1 MLDRTRRIFSAR
13 ALMVA
18 ILGAVAAYGG
28 YDMAARAREASL
40 RGYGITETGLL
51 PSYPDGCSP
60 LTSLYAS
67 WTDVDGSQRDEAH
80 SGVDGGRLGE
90 PIFAPGPGEGAR
102 GMGGGLGL
110 GPGRRPAGPAF
121 AKELNLDEGVEYYYS
136 AFDHISYDEIKH
148 FQEGQRIERGQIIAH
163 VSRPGGKPFYLPEVH
178 WEVWEVA
185 DDEATKWHEN
195 SRGRPNWSNRTAKLV
210 DPLYM
215 LSREPGTLEGHAVSI
230 VPFRRGQELQH
241 LSRLHLHPPLHQKK
255 NRRLESRLVHGQ

>member
-1 MLDRTRRIFSAR
+1 
-13 ALMVA
+13 
-18 ILGAVAAYGG
+18 
-28 YDMAARAREASL
+28 
-40 RGYGITETGLL
+40 
-51 PSYPDGCSP
+51 
-60 LTSLYAS
+60 
-67 WTDVDGSQRDEAH
+67 VDGSQRDEAH

-90 PIFAPGPGEGAR
+90 PIFAPGPGEVRAVWVADWGWGREGALLVR
-102 GMGGGLGL
+102 HS
-110 GPGRRPAGPAF
+110 

-230 VPFRRGQELQH
+230 VPFRRGKNYSTYRGFTYILPCT
-241 LSRLHLHPPLHQKK
+241 RKK
-255 NRRLESRLVHGQ
+255 

>member
-1 MLDRTRRIFSAR
+1 LLLA
-13 ALMVA
+13 V
-18 ILGAVAAYGG
+18 LGAALAYGG
-28 YDMAARAREASL
+28 FGMPARAREVSL
-40 RGYGITETGLL
+40 KGYGITETGLL
-51 PSYPDGCSP
+51 PKYPDGCSP

-67 WTDVDGSQRDEAH
+67 WTDVDGTDRDEAH

-90 PIFAPGPGEGAR
+90 PIFAPGPGEVRAVWVADWGWGREGALLVR
-102 GMGGGLGL
+102 HS
-110 GPGRRPAGPAF
+110 

-230 VPFRRGQELQH
+230 VPFRRGKNYSTYRGFTYILPCT
-241 LSRLHLHPPLHQKK
+241 RKK
-255 NRRLESRLVHGQ
+255 